1 MKSYR
6 CAYCDRQ
13 FELSDDAVPHIRDGQ
28 NICEMCL
35 VEME

>member
-13 FELSDDAVPHIRDGQ
+13 FELYDNAAPLIRNGQ